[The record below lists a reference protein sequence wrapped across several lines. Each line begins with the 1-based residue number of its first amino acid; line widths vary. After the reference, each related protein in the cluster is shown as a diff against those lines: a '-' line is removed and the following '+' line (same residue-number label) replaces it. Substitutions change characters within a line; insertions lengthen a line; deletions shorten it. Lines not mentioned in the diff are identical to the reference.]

1 VNCKALRIH
10 SIIHSIT
17 TDVIFSNEIEKRSIV
32 IRALVS
38 KECNPD
44 LIIGLPTM
52 QCYNLFPLL
61 QNKIM
66 THNTISDIC
75 SSDNDILYS
84 DERIKCLNIIN
95 DMGDYHPNL
104 KDINNVELNEIVQN
118 LQKLDF
124 FNAENDDDDIPDES
138 DLAFM
143 SASNQIDTSWK
154 DVTFEGTSDLIHRL
168 RKLCVEYSDVFAYKI
183 RPQSAKVTP
192 LHFEYDLKEW
202 QRSSNRLPSRLISPE
217 KQDSLCKMLD
227 EYLSLGVIQSSTAS
241 AWSQVNLVRKPD
253 KGWRFTLD
261 FRGLNKAIV
270 KTGGQIPHI
279 TNMLERLGRKHPNIF
294 GSADLTQGY
303 FQMPLSEECR
313 KATAFITYRG
323 LYEWTRVPMGI
334 FPSANYF
341 QHIMQEEILL
351 ELLYNICEIYIDD
364 LLVMANSEN
373 EFIDVLK
380 IVLQRFRD
388 KSILL
393 NPKKVTLGATA
404 TVFVGHLI
412 DTTGLNMTQQRI
424 ENTVNIREH
433 SNLKELQSFLGVANY
448 FRDHIKNHSIIVQPM
463 TAMVTDANRI
473 KTKNIIWTEKAK
485 QSFAKTKE
493 MINACPKLYFIN
505 LEAKIILC
513 TDASDYAFGAYLF
526 QIVPE
531 GTILVDQPIRFMSK
545 SFTGAQKRWSTIEK
559 EAYAIYFALRSM
571 DHILG
576 GKHFTIRTD
585 HNNLIFLNNAGSKK
599 VLNWKLSIQH
609 LDFEIEHIKGK
620 TI

>member
-1 VNCKALRIH
+1 
-10 SIIHSIT
+10 
-17 TDVIFSNEIEKRSIV
+17 
-32 IRALVS
+32 
-38 KECNPD
+38 
-44 LIIGLPTM
+44 
-52 QCYNLFPLL
+52 
-61 QNKIM
+61 
-66 THNTISDIC
+66 
-75 SSDNDILYS
+75 
-84 DERIKCLNIIN
+84 
-95 DMGDYHPNL
+95 
-104 KDINNVELNEIVQN
+104 
-118 LQKLDF
+118 
-124 FNAENDDDDIPDES
+124 
-138 DLAFM
+138 
-143 SASNQIDTSWK
+143 
-154 DVTFEGTSDLIHRL
+154 
-168 RKLCVEYSDVFAYKI
+168 
-183 RPQSAKVTP
+183 
-192 LHFEYDLKEW
+192 
-202 QRSSNRLPSRLISPE
+202 
-217 KQDSLCKMLD
+217 
-227 EYLSLGVIQSSTAS
+227 
-241 AWSQVNLVRKPD
+241 
-253 KGWRFTLD
+253 
-261 FRGLNKAIV
+261 
-270 KTGGQIPHI
+270 
-279 TNMLERLGRKHPNIF
+279 
-294 GSADLTQGY
+294 
-303 FQMPLSEECR
+303 
-313 KATAFITYRG
+313 
-323 LYEWTRVPMGI
+323 MGI

-380 IVLQRFRD
+380 IVLQRFCD

-531 GTILVDQPIRFMSK
+531 GTIMVDQPIRFMSK
-545 SFTGAQKRWSTIEK
+545 SFTGAQIRWSTIEK
-559 EAYAIYFALRSM
+559 EACAIYFALRSM